1 MEYQTIFTI
10 KESEKA
16 TVELVAMEGHIGPV
30 IMKKLLGANTDIYRL
45 LCHAQNPH
53 IPQVYAVEEQG
64 EMLLVAEEYVDGENL
79 EDYLV
84 QETLNDEAKWELA
97 LQLCEAVEFLHSM
110 EPPVIHRDIKPSNIL
125 ITGKGMLKLIDFDAS
140 RQYKELQNSGDTRLL
155 GTVEYAPPEQFGYS
169 QTDVRSDIYSM
180 GVVFHGLQISEH
192 KKATEQWARIAEK
205 CTSFD
210 PKNRYQSVAE
220 LAGEIEK
227 LKNKK
232 KFNLW
237 KPAGLVGVLAVGM
250 AAVLLS
256 GMWMKPN
263 RESEGDAVIATG
275 TPSPTLTPTPTP
287 VPELLLIPETINQHF
302 YPGLAEETELILR
315 HSWGE
320 RQKPWEWHGTC
331 YNYADGTTVT
341 VSQDMI
347 DIGAGYIRIL
357 DEFLLTLEQ
366 SVYELTLYFYWGSDD
381 SMRSTDRTLQVHAES
396 EMLGSFGRPF
406 SRSKD
411 TFQVN
416 NPQDFM
422 NDISS
427 SSTRRFNGV
436 AVQAEGMDRETVE
449 GEWYEIL
456 CDGKVL
462 ILKKEYLLQYAGVDK
477 LILTYF
483 FDDGRQYDFELTYEG
498 NEDNG

>member
-30 IMKKLLGANTDIYRL
+30 IVKKLQGATPDIYRL
-45 LCHAQNPH
+45 LCHAQNSH
-53 IPQVYAVEEQG
+53 LPQVYAVEEQG
-64 EMLLVAEEYVDGENL
+64 EILLIAEEYVDGENL
-79 EDYLV
+79 EDYLE
-84 QETLNDEAKWELA
+84 QRKPGDEEKLDLA
-97 LQLCEAVEFLHSM
+97 LQLCEAVEALHSM
-110 EPPVIHRDIKPSNIL
+110 IPPVIHRDIKPSNIL
-125 ITGKGMLKLIDFDAS
+125 ITGKGILKLIDFDAS
-140 RQYKELQNSGDTRLL
+140 RQYKAFRDAGDTRLL

-180 GVVFHGLQISEH
+180 GVVFLGLQLSEN
-192 KKATEQWARIAEK
+192 KQQAERWSKLVEK

-220 LAGEIEK
+220 LAREIEK

-232 KFNLW
+232 KFNVW

-275 TPSPTLTPTPTP
+275 TPM
-287 VPELLLIPETINQHF
+287 PELLPAPEKINQHF

-315 HSWGE
+315 HSWGAG
-320 RQKPWEWHGTC
+320 QKPWEWHGTC

-396 EMLGSFGRPF
+396 EMLGSFGSPF
-406 SRSKD
+406 SSSKD

-427 SSTRRFNGV
+427 SSTRRFTGV

-483 FDDGRQYDFELTYEG
+483 FDDGRQYDFELAYEG